1 MQRVK
6 KVLKLMMRH
15 LSRKYPMMHLRTVQ
29 FMVSVKC
36 RSLVGLPEYSLI
48 VGLPEYG
55 LMCHQQHIALPLQ
68 LHHHWLKPEQ
78 QF

>member
-29 FMVSVKC
+29 FMVSVKS
-36 RSLVGLPEYSLI
+36 RSL

>member
-29 FMVSVKC
+29 FMVSVKS
-36 RSLVGLPEYSLI
+36 RSL

-55 LMCHQQHIALPLQ
+55 LMCH
-68 LHHHWLKPEQ
+68 
-78 QF
+78 